1 MEEEETVEEGT
12 VSFELYF
19 WLLPKQYVSKSRS
32 WKVLGRSLCG
42 NCVQMLPAHLGQ
54 WSSISIQC
62 LQSCGFLDTPPPF
75 WGEVLSLSQRQRQML
90 SASPAFLSPM
100 YSSKK
105 YLLTARNG
113 DTVAATHLS
122 YL

>member
-62 LQSCGFLDTPPPF
+62 LQSCGFLDTPPPS
-75 WGEVLSLSQRQRQML
+75 GVRYCPYPKDRDKCSLPALLSCLL
-90 SASPAFLSPM
+90 CTHPKNAF
-100 YSSKK
+100 
-105 YLLTARNG
+105 
-113 DTVAATHLS
+113 
-122 YL
+122 